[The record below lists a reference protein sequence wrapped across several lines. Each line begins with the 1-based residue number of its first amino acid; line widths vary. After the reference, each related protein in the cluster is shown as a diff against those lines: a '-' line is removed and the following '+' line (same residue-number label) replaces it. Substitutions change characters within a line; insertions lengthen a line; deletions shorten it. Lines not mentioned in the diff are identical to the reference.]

1 MLRKALT
8 LVSPASGA
16 GHEQGKSKVLT
27 EYRNHLYASG
37 RSEGTIKQ
45 RTAHIEGL
53 LFRHRGL
60 ASITTTDLERCLA
73 DMRKRGLAPETM
85 KSVRSSYRLFFA
97 WAYATG
103 RMPVD
108 PSHDLQAIHVPV
120 RVPRIAPDDVV
131 QTSLITATLEQRTM
145 ILLARLACL
154 RLTELTTLHT
164 RAREHDALRIRGKGD
179 KERIVYVN
187 DDLMQTLL
195 DREREVGDGYYFP
208 GRFGAYLHPQSVNKI
223 ITRVTGCNP
232 HSLRHAGATAAY
244 RATKDLRAVQ
254 QMLGHASMATTQ
266 RYLHLDEEAMRRAAA
281 GTSFVARARSPHF
294 QSSLQHAA

>member
-1 MLRKALT
+1 L
-8 LVSPASGA
+8 
-16 GHEQGKSKVLT
+16 LT

-37 RSEGTIKQ
+37 RSEGTVKQ
-45 RTAHIEGL
+45 RITHIEEL
-53 LFRHRGL
+53 LIRHRSL
-60 ASITTTDLERCLA
+60 ESITTADLERHLA
-73 DMRKRGLAPETM
+73 GMRKRGLAPETM

-97 WAYATG
+97 WAHSTG
-103 RMPVD
+103 RIPTD
-108 PSHDLQAIHVPV
+108 PAHALEAIHIPV

-131 QTSLITATLEQRTM
+131 QTALITATLEQRTM
-145 ILLARLACL
+145 IMLARLACL

-179 KERIVYVN
+179 KERIVYIN

-195 DREREVGDGYYFP
+195 EREREIGGGYYFP
-208 GRFGAYLHPQSVNKI
+208 GRFGAYMHPQSVNKI

-244 RATKDLRAVQ
+244 RATRDLRAVQ

-266 RYLHLDEEAMRRAAA
+266 RYLHLDEDAMRRAAA
-281 GTSFVARARSPHF
+281 GTAFITPIHSPHF
-294 QSSLQHAA
+294 PSTLQHAA